1 MKKVVKPLHKSIGNP
16 FWETSRFKRVHKNKK
31 KYNRKKK
38 SKELNRFGEE
48 KWSEEDH
55 TGCFSY
61 PFCYMDPRGC
71 REQTPDEELEE
82 YGHRG

>member
-1 MKKVVKPLHKSIGNP
+1 MKQRNPYHKTLTHFKHKVVPS
-16 FWETSRFKRVHKNKK
+16 KK